1 MAALQ
6 KLYEINIGPGI
17 RRGFLYGGKA
27 MYIKIENHAENSVK
41 IIDYPGDMKTFL
53 WAHSFG
59 VFNIA
64 KIKTGTYQFID
75 RFSGDVFQTVSKP
88 GKREIAAYEKGAARN
103 A

>member
-1 MAALQ
+1 
-6 KLYEINIGPGI
+6 
-17 RRGFLYGGKA
+17 
-27 MYIKIENHAENSVK
+27 MYIKIENHQENTVK

-75 RFSGDVFQTVSKP
+75 RISKETFMTVSKP
-88 GKREIAAYEKGAARN
+88 GKREIAAYEKEERK
-103 A
+103 